1 MNSLQKYLSSEAH
14 NWFSRIDYKT
24 GRCASEVGTL
34 ERGGSGRDSTAA
46 VPRAL
51 GRPAPS
57 EPRALAA
64 PTAGRSGSAVSGCL
78 RTPVSLQGCDGR
90 QCICID
96 PSSLFCVSLLKIK
109 FVAVIH

>member
-24 GRCASEVGTL
+24 RRCASEVGTL

-46 VPRAL
+46 APRAL

-64 PTAGRSGSAVSGCL
+64 PTAGRSGSGVTAACPARSPGVCAHLSASGGAMAGSAFAL
-78 RTPVSLQGCDGR
+78 TLPVSSVCL
-90 QCICID
+90 
-96 PSSLFCVSLLKIK
+96 S
-109 FVAVIH
+109 